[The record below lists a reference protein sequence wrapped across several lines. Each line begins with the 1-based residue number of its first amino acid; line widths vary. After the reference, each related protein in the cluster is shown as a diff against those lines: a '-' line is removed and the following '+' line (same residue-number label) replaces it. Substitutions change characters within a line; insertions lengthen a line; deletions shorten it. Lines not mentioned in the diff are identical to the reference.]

1 MPIECIVKS
10 STAQSRTE
18 IFVFAFYA
26 LFSMLPGQQ
35 PPGYEFSSCSR
46 PAPVGLRAD
55 HVVPGAARNL
65 GVRYGAHIC
74 VSFFFDAWQTYRLA
88 ARFYPANTDV
98 KSKETRRPAL
108 QVRCRCRESIHRCIR
123 NGRPEF
129 QVTLSIIFFACA
141 VHPHL
146 LGSMAEVQGLQDGLQ
161 CPILSITCLHILQL
175 GRHKCYFPYKDLYV
189 PQVRLLCCLL

>member
-1 MPIECIVKS
+1 VPIECIVKS

-18 IFVFAFYA
+18 ISCFAFCA
-26 LFSMLPGQQ
+26 LLSMLPGQQ

-74 VSFFFDAWQTYRLA
+74 VSLFLDAWKTYRLA
-88 ARFYPANTDV
+88 ARFYPANADV

-129 QVTLSIIFFACA
+129 QVTLSIIFLHVQCTHIDWEVWRRSRAYRTACNA
-141 VHPHL
+141 Q
-146 LGSMAEVQGLQDGLQ
+146 SSA
-161 CPILSITCLHILQL
+161 LHARISFSWAATNAISLTKTS
-175 GRHKCYFPYKDLYV
+175 RSP
-189 PQVRLLCCLL
+189 R